1 MSRGPREAACR
12 TTGGLVEA
20 ASPEG
25 TQGTG
30 EEPRSPEWVEQTSP
44 GVGQQVELSQD
55 EEGKASGDP
64 CAEAQAIEGAVGL
77 VP

>member
-1 MSRGPREAACR
+1 MTRGLREAACR
-12 TTGGLVEA
+12 ISGGLVEA
-20 ASPEG
+20 ASLEG
-25 TQGTG
+25 TQGTS
-30 EEPRSPEWVEQTSP
+30 EEPRSPERVEQTSP
-44 GVGQQVELSQD
+44 RVGQQVELSQD